1 MLYIKEMKEDDDN
14 VVVVEVNKAN
24 AEFYHAFE
32 RLSMEMMDKLWKHD
46 DNVVCIHPGWDLF
59 SGWLAIRE
67 SWITIFNNTEMMR
80 FIITNTKVRIFDNN
94 LAVVVCLEN
103 IETPVN
109 GQVIKMG
116 VIATN
121 VFERNELNQWLLIH
135 HHGSTVTNYI
145 PPNISSQ

>member
-1 MLYIKEMKEDDDN
+1 MLYIKEMKEDDAN
-14 VVVVEVNKAN
+14 VVVGEVNKAN

-67 SWITIFNNTEMMR
+67 SWITIFSNTEMMQ

-135 HHGSTVTNYI
+135 HHGSTVSNYI

>member
-1 MLYIKEMKEDDDN
+1 MLYIKEMKEDDAN
-14 VVVVEVNKAN
+14 VVVGEVNKAN

-67 SWITIFNNTEMMR
+67 SWITIFSNTEMMQ
-80 FIITNTKVRIFDNN
+80 FIITNTRVRIFDNN

-135 HHGSTVTNYI
+135 HHGSTVSNYI